1 MADNNQPV
9 DPDLPPVDGDE
20 IVEKTFDERL
30 EQAEIEVNIFEGVR
44 QPDGNPIMPV
54 RLQSTDMFCFSCH
67 KDVPCWN
74 VCCHGADVTL
84 TPGDIVRLS
93 KRHEMTAE
101 EFLLEYTVP
110 AIWDKADMPVAKL
123 KMTGKAGDGPCV
135 FMDEKDGCTVYG
147 DRPTTCR
154 YYPLGMASIKMK
166 DAEDKDDFQFLV
178 KEPHCKGHEQ
188 DKLQNVNQFREEQ
201 GVIWY
206 DAVNRGWYDV
216 LMKMASWR
224 SIGGPGG
231 KVLDP
236 QKKKMFFMISTD
248 VDAFRRFVFDSS
260 FLDKFAIEPEVVE
273 AMRESDFEL
282 MKFGFRWLRF
292 ALAYEPTVK
301 LNPKYHP
308 AAQKEK
314 DFFQRPGPK
323 KD

>member
-248 VDAFRRFVFDSS
+248 VDAFRRFVFETK
-260 FLDKFAIEPEVVE
+260 FLETYLIDDDAIELIQKSDE
-273 AMRESDFEL
+273 ALLELGFDWLKSVLFNEPTISMREDILQGAIAKVREEMGAS
-282 MKFGFRWLRF
+282 
-292 ALAYEPTVK
+292 
-301 LNPKYHP
+301 
-308 AAQKEK
+308 
-314 DFFQRPGPK
+314 
-323 KD
+323 